1 MTHGAWLEG
10 YVFFNEG
17 QHLYDLGEIM
27 WDQFLCNLSN
37 PSEHVQM
44 DTKSTEQMN
53 SEGIQTAGLDEVFP
67 PVVHVF
73 LSSDMCV
80 CFLEKI
86 AWHEWHELCFSK
98 CTKQS
103 FRTFPQSWENLCPL
117 WIPLWDS
124 PMDSPWIPPKKSLIS
139 GATPVRYLYFH
150 RKEADGVTFTELS
163 KGQDADLEA
172 PGQTRKPDGYRMG
185 PPFDSVQ
192 LVNITPITMVYNYG
206 LIYSNHN

>member
-1 MTHGAWLEG
+1 MESKPQVWMKFFHLLSTFSFRLICVC
-10 YVFFNEG
+10 VFF
-17 QHLYDLGEIM
+17 GENCMTRVTRAVFFKMYQAEFQDISTI
-27 WDQFLCNLSN
+27 LR
-37 PSEHVQM
+37 
-44 DTKSTEQMN
+44 KSM
-53 SEGIQTAGLDEVFP
+53 SP
-67 PVVHVF
+67 
-73 LSSDMCV
+73 M
-80 CFLEKI
+80 
-86 AWHEWHELCFSK
+86 
-98 CTKQS
+98 
-103 FRTFPQSWENLCPL
+103 
-117 WIPLWDS
+117 DS